1 MSRSTRF
8 THIDDDPL
16 LFEVPA
22 DWLVADT
29 RTSSPKP
36 DKPDEEGI
44 GLFSLIERPERISR
58 RWWAQERRGPRRVNL
73 PAHRPRGTT
82 HAA

>member
-1 MSRSTRF
+1 MSRPTKY
-8 THIDDDPL
+8 TLVDDDPL

-29 RTSSPKP
+29 RVSSPKP
-36 DKPDEEGI
+36 DKPEEEGI
-44 GLFSLIERPERISR
+44 GLFSLIERPEMISR
-58 RWWAQERRGPRRVNL
+58 RWWARERRAPRRVNL
-73 PAHRPRGTT
+73 PPHRPRGTP